1 MPYGPTQFRLTVIKF
16 YYKNNSF
23 EPLQDAPE
31 NTLKENHDQHALE
44 GDYNPDI
51 IVIDMLQL

>member
-23 EPLQDAPE
+23 EPLQDALE
-31 NTLKENHDQHALE
+31 NALE
-44 GDYNPDI
+44 ENYN
-51 IVIDMLQL
+51 